1 MKLIHCAD
9 LHLDSDMTSNLTKE
23 KAKERRTELLVTF
36 QRMITYAKEND
47 VHHILISGDL
57 YDKKNISSTAR
68 NVFLTAVTDNQ
79 DIIFYYLKGNHDAE
93 SMFIGMNKIPDNLKL
108 FGTEWTE
115 YKITSEKDNVS
126 NARENARDIS
136 DVIKMDVPNCEAYK
150 YTFTYYDSSLE
161 TDLHSNVVWIKTDK
175 HIYILDF
182 EVILENKDKYEPIF
196 DQITTSF
203 KENN

>member
-1 MKLIHCAD
+1 MKLKKVFIII
-9 LHLDSDMTSNLTKE
+9 
-23 KAKERRTELLVTF
+23 V
-36 QRMITYAKEND
+36 I
-47 VHHILISGDL
+47 ILILILLGFGIYSLYKYLTPVTVTSSNNEFSVQIPGKVDFKEAASGSSEYVLDL
-57 YDKKNISSTAR
+57 YSLKDQMMLYSTIIDNVDNNISLEEA
-68 NVFLTAVTDNQ
+68 
-79 DIIFYYLKGNHDAE
+79 
-93 SMFIGMNKIPDNLKL
+93 
-108 FGTEWTE
+108 
-115 YKITSEKDNVS
+115 ITSEKDNVS

-182 EVILENKDKYEPIF
+182 EVVLENKDKYEPIF

>member
-1 MKLIHCAD
+1 MKLKKVFIIIVI
-9 LHLDSDMTSNLTKE
+9 
-23 KAKERRTELLVTF
+23 LL
-36 QRMITYAKEND
+36 
-47 VHHILISGDL
+47 ILILLGFGIYSLYKYLTPVTVTSSNNEFSVQIPGKVDFKEAASGSSEYVLDL
-57 YDKKNISSTAR
+57 YSLKDQMMLYSTIIDNVDNNISLEEA
-68 NVFLTAVTDNQ
+68 
-79 DIIFYYLKGNHDAE
+79 
-93 SMFIGMNKIPDNLKL
+93 
-108 FGTEWTE
+108 
-115 YKITSEKDNVS
+115 ITSEKDNVS

-136 DVIKMDVPNCEAYK
+136 DVIKIDVPNCEAYK

-182 EVILENKDKYEPIF
+182 EVVLENKDKYEPIF

>member
-1 MKLIHCAD
+1 MKLKKVFIII
-9 LHLDSDMTSNLTKE
+9 
-23 KAKERRTELLVTF
+23 V
-36 QRMITYAKEND
+36 I
-47 VHHILISGDL
+47 ILILILLGFGIYSLYKYLTPVTVTSSNNEFSIQIPGKVDFKEAASGSSEYVLDL
-57 YDKKNISSTAR
+57 YSLKDQMMLYSTIIDNVDNNISLEEA
-68 NVFLTAVTDNQ
+68 
-79 DIIFYYLKGNHDAE
+79 
-93 SMFIGMNKIPDNLKL
+93 
-108 FGTEWTE
+108 
-115 YKITSEKDNVS
+115 ITSEKDNVS

-161 TDLHSNVVWIKTDK
+161 TDLHANVVWIKTDK

>member
-1 MKLIHCAD
+1 MKLKKVFIII
-9 LHLDSDMTSNLTKE
+9 
-23 KAKERRTELLVTF
+23 V
-36 QRMITYAKEND
+36 I
-47 VHHILISGDL
+47 ILILILLGFGIYSVYKYLTPVTVTSSNNEFSVQIPGKVDFKEAASGSSEYVLDL
-57 YDKKNISSTAR
+57 YSLKDQMMLYSTIIDNVDNNISLEEAI
-68 NVFLTAVTDNQ
+68 N
-79 DIIFYYLKGNHDAE
+79 
-93 SMFIGMNKIPDNLKL
+93 
-108 FGTEWTE
+108 
-115 YKITSEKDNVS
+115 SEKDNVS

-136 DVIKMDVPNCEAYK
+136 DVIKIDVPNCEAYK

>member
-1 MKLIHCAD
+1 MKLKKVFIII
-9 LHLDSDMTSNLTKE
+9 
-23 KAKERRTELLVTF
+23 V
-36 QRMITYAKEND
+36 I
-47 VHHILISGDL
+47 ILILILLGFGIYSLYKYLTPVTVTSSNNEFSIQIPGKVDFKEAASGSSEYVLDL
-57 YDKKNISSTAR
+57 YSLKDQMMLYSTIIDNVDNNISLEEA
-68 NVFLTAVTDNQ
+68 
-79 DIIFYYLKGNHDAE
+79 
-93 SMFIGMNKIPDNLKL
+93 
-108 FGTEWTE
+108 
-115 YKITSEKDNVS
+115 ITSEKDNVS

-182 EVILENKDKYEPIF
+182 EVILEIKDKYEPIF

>member
-1 MKLIHCAD
+1 MKLKKVFIII
-9 LHLDSDMTSNLTKE
+9 
-23 KAKERRTELLVTF
+23 V
-36 QRMITYAKEND
+36 I
-47 VHHILISGDL
+47 ILILILLGFGIYSLYKYLTPVTVTSSNNEFSIQIPGKVDFKEAASGSSEYVLDL
-57 YDKKNISSTAR
+57 YSLKDQMMLYSTIIDNVDNNISLEET
-68 NVFLTAVTDNQ
+68 
-79 DIIFYYLKGNHDAE
+79 
-93 SMFIGMNKIPDNLKL
+93 
-108 FGTEWTE
+108 
-115 YKITSEKDNVS
+115 ITSEKDNVS
-126 NARENARDIS
+126 NARENSRDIS

>member
-1 MKLIHCAD
+1 
-9 LHLDSDMTSNLTKE
+9 
-23 KAKERRTELLVTF
+23 
-36 QRMITYAKEND
+36 
-47 VHHILISGDL
+47 
-57 YDKKNISSTAR
+57 
-68 NVFLTAVTDNQ
+68 
-79 DIIFYYLKGNHDAE
+79 
-93 SMFIGMNKIPDNLKL
+93 
-108 FGTEWTE
+108 
-115 YKITSEKDNVS
+115 
-126 NARENARDIS
+126 
-136 DVIKMDVPNCEAYK
+136 MDVPNCEAYK

>member
-1 MKLIHCAD
+1 MKLKKVFIII
-9 LHLDSDMTSNLTKE
+9 
-23 KAKERRTELLVTF
+23 V
-36 QRMITYAKEND
+36 I
-47 VHHILISGDL
+47 ILILILLGFGIYSLYKYLTPVTVTSSNNEFSIQIPGKVDFKEAALGSSEYVLDL
-57 YDKKNISSTAR
+57 YSLKDQMMLYSTIIDNVDNNISLEEA
-68 NVFLTAVTDNQ
+68 
-79 DIIFYYLKGNHDAE
+79 
-93 SMFIGMNKIPDNLKL
+93 
-108 FGTEWTE
+108 
-115 YKITSEKDNVS
+115 ITSEKDNVS

>member
-1 MKLIHCAD
+1 MKLKKVFIII
-9 LHLDSDMTSNLTKE
+9 
-23 KAKERRTELLVTF
+23 V
-36 QRMITYAKEND
+36 I
-47 VHHILISGDL
+47 ILILILLGFGIYSLYKYLTPVTVTSSNNEFSVQIPGKVDFKEAASGSSEYVLDL
-57 YDKKNISSTAR
+57 YSLKDQMMLYSTIIDNVDNNISLEEA
-68 NVFLTAVTDNQ
+68 
-79 DIIFYYLKGNHDAE
+79 
-93 SMFIGMNKIPDNLKL
+93 
-108 FGTEWTE
+108 
-115 YKITSEKDNVS
+115 ITSEKDNVS

-136 DVIKMDVPNCEAYK
+136 DVIKIDVPNCEAYK

>member
-1 MKLIHCAD
+1 MKLKKVFIII
-9 LHLDSDMTSNLTKE
+9 
-23 KAKERRTELLVTF
+23 V
-36 QRMITYAKEND
+36 I
-47 VHHILISGDL
+47 ILILILLGFGIYSVSKYLTPVTVTSSNNEFSVQIPGKVDFKEAASGSSEYVLDL
-57 YDKKNISSTAR
+57 YSLKDQMMLYSTIIDNVDNNISLEEA
-68 NVFLTAVTDNQ
+68 
-79 DIIFYYLKGNHDAE
+79 
-93 SMFIGMNKIPDNLKL
+93 
-108 FGTEWTE
+108 
-115 YKITSEKDNVS
+115 ITSEKDNVS

-136 DVIKMDVPNCEAYK
+136 DVIKIDVPKCEAYK

-182 EVILENKDKYEPIF
+182 EVVLENKDKYEPIF

>member
-1 MKLIHCAD
+1 MKLKKVFIII
-9 LHLDSDMTSNLTKE
+9 
-23 KAKERRTELLVTF
+23 V
-36 QRMITYAKEND
+36 I
-47 VHHILISGDL
+47 ILILILLGFGIYSLYKYLTPVTVTSSNNEFSIQIPGKVDFKEAASGSSEYVLDL
-57 YDKKNISSTAR
+57 YSLKDQMMLYSTIIDNVDNNISLEEA
-68 NVFLTAVTDNQ
+68 
-79 DIIFYYLKGNHDAE
+79 
-93 SMFIGMNKIPDNLKL
+93 
-108 FGTEWTE
+108 
-115 YKITSEKDNVS
+115 ITSEKDNVS
-126 NARENARDIS
+126 NARENAKDIS

>member
-1 MKLIHCAD
+1 MKLKKVFIII
-9 LHLDSDMTSNLTKE
+9 
-23 KAKERRTELLVTF
+23 V
-36 QRMITYAKEND
+36 I
-47 VHHILISGDL
+47 ILILILLGFGIYSLYKYLTPVTVTSSNNEFSIQIPGKVDFKEAASGSSEYVLDL
-57 YDKKNISSTAR
+57 YSLKDQMMLYSTIIDNVDNNISLEEA
-68 NVFLTAVTDNQ
+68 
-79 DIIFYYLKGNHDAE
+79 
-93 SMFIGMNKIPDNLKL
+93 
-108 FGTEWTE
+108 
-115 YKITSEKDNVS
+115 ITFEKDNVS

>member
-1 MKLIHCAD
+1 MKLKKVFIII
-9 LHLDSDMTSNLTKE
+9 
-23 KAKERRTELLVTF
+23 V
-36 QRMITYAKEND
+36 I
-47 VHHILISGDL
+47 ILILILLGFGIYSVYKYLTPVTVTSSNNEFSVQIPGKVDFKEAASGSSEYVLDL
-57 YDKKNISSTAR
+57 YSLKDQMMLYSTIIDNVDNNISLEEA
-68 NVFLTAVTDNQ
+68 
-79 DIIFYYLKGNHDAE
+79 
-93 SMFIGMNKIPDNLKL
+93 
-108 FGTEWTE
+108 
-115 YKITSEKDNVS
+115 ITSEKDNVS

-136 DVIKMDVPNCEAYK
+136 DVIKIDVPNCEAYK

-182 EVILENKDKYEPIF
+182 EVILEDKDKYEPIF

>member
-1 MKLIHCAD
+1 MKLKKVI
-9 LHLDSDMTSNLTKE
+9 NII
-23 KAKERRTELLVTF
+23 V
-36 QRMITYAKEND
+36 I
-47 VHHILISGDL
+47 ILILILLGFGIYSLYKYLTPVTVTSSNNEFSIQIPGKVDFKEAASGSSEYVLDL
-57 YDKKNISSTAR
+57 YSLKDQMMLYSTIIDNVDGNISLEE
-68 NVFLTAVTDNQ
+68 V
-79 DIIFYYLKGNHDAE
+79 
-93 SMFIGMNKIPDNLKL
+93 
-108 FGTEWTE
+108 
-115 YKITSEKDNVS
+115 ITSEKDNVS

-136 DVIKMDVPNCEAYK
+136 DVIKIDVPNCEAYK

-161 TDLHSNVVWIKTDK
+161 TDLYSNVVWIKTNK

>member
-1 MKLIHCAD
+1 MKLKKVFIII
-9 LHLDSDMTSNLTKE
+9 
-23 KAKERRTELLVTF
+23 V
-36 QRMITYAKEND
+36 I
-47 VHHILISGDL
+47 ILILILLGFGIYSLYKYLTPVTVTSSNNEFSIQIPGKVDFKEAASGSSEYVLDL
-57 YDKKNISSTAR
+57 YSLKDQMMLYSTIIDNVDNNISLEEA
-68 NVFLTAVTDNQ
+68 
-79 DIIFYYLKGNHDAE
+79 
-93 SMFIGMNKIPDNLKL
+93 
-108 FGTEWTE
+108 
-115 YKITSEKDNVS
+115 ITSEKDNVS

-161 TDLHSNVVWIKTDK
+161 TDLYSNVVWIQTEKNT
-175 HIYILDF
+175 YILDF

>member
-1 MKLIHCAD
+1 MKLKKVFIII
-9 LHLDSDMTSNLTKE
+9 
-23 KAKERRTELLVTF
+23 V
-36 QRMITYAKEND
+36 I
-47 VHHILISGDL
+47 ILILILLGFVIYSLYKYLTPVTVTSSNNEFSIQIPGKVDFKEAASGSSEYVLDL
-57 YDKKNISSTAR
+57 YSLKDQMMLYSTIIDNVDNNISLEEA
-68 NVFLTAVTDNQ
+68 
-79 DIIFYYLKGNHDAE
+79 
-93 SMFIGMNKIPDNLKL
+93 
-108 FGTEWTE
+108 
-115 YKITSEKDNVS
+115 ITSEKDNVS